1 MRKSGP
7 FRSIRVCAYTAVG
20 ADAGGVRTVVAADDI
35 AGDTAEAAG
44 WLASLVDRRCHT
56 TKPSKSTQT
65 NMRTE
70 RRPRIRIHL
79 MGTVASQK
87 YTDYGM
93 SYRSGREIVSP
104 MDGVA
109 LMRSFSR

>member
-7 FRSIRVCAYTAVG
+7 FRSIRLCAYTAVG
-20 ADAGGVRTVVAADDI
+20 ADAGVVRTVIAPDDI
-35 AGDTAEAAG
+35 PVETAEAAG

-56 TKPSKSTQT
+56 TKTSNRTQT
-65 NMRTE
+65 NMRTA
-70 RRPRIRIHL
+70 RRPRIRLHL

-87 YTDYGM
+87 YTEYGM

-109 LMRSFSR
+109 LMRSFSP